1 MQIEII
7 SMWYNEEFLAP
18 LFLQHYAFADRITVL
33 FDTDTTDGTLP
44 LLKACPKVTVVPVN
58 SGDKLNDFFMRDTY
72 NKQYLQ
78 STADWIVVAD
88 ADEFI
93 FPLSHDY
100 DLRKYLESRHNLP
113 ENVIKTKLC
122 AVFRHV
128 SDVDIDR
135 TKPPIFQRR
144 HGVREGWPGCG
155 AVYNKPVIC
164 RPRVHDGWTH
174 GRHYLLSASG
184 VKISTE
190 MVFGTHW
197 RSADPDFTL
206 KRRLEQ
212 KNRMGKANIAA
223 GYCRSYLLCTE
234 KNILEENQN
243 HLHDALLF

>member
-33 FDTDTTDGTLP
+33 FDTDTTDGTLE
-44 LLKACPKVTVVPVN
+44 LLRACPKVTVVPVN

-144 HGVREGWPGCG
+144 HGIPEGASNCG
-155 AVYNKPVIC
+155 TMYHKPVIC
-164 RPRVHDGWTH
+164 RPQVHAGWAV
-174 GRHYLLSASG
+174 GRHSLYATEKT
-184 VKISTE
+184 KISAE

-197 RSADPDFTL
+197 RSMDPAFAVARQL
-206 KRRLEQ
+206 SQ
-212 KNRMGKANIAA
+212 SSRMSQANINA
-223 GYCRSYLLCTE
+223 GFASLWRTE
-234 KNILEENQN
+234 ATVLEDMQR
-243 HLHDALLF
+243 HIYDPKLF